1 MRSATPKGASGR
13 VYGFVYS
20 GLDVGAML
28 GPVWFGLMLDH
39 GLAPQMFIVVAVLL
53 VVAIMTVLQAR
64 RVDRRQRD
72 TGA

>member
-20 GLDVGAML
+20 GLDVGAMV

-39 GLAPQMFIVVAVLL
+39 GLAAQMFVVVAVLL

-64 RVDRRQRD
+64 RAIV
-72 TGA
+72 GNASA